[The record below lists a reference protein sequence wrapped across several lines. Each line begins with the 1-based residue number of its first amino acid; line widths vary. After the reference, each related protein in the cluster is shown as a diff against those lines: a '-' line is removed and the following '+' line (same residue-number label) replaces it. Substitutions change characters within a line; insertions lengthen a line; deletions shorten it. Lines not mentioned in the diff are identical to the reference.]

1 MQDIAGRSLLRLR
14 RKRWT
19 AFGNTRRHGAHP
31 VAPHDPALYLQ
42 QMSIRSSVVSGSTAT
57 AASRSAFN
65 ANSRSE
71 HRRIRSTTVLCVRRD
86 SSVVMAADG
95 QVTLGESVI
104 KHSARKIRRLY
115 QDKILAG
122 FAGSTADAFSLFSR
136 FEAKL
141 EQYAGNLGRSAVEL
155 AKDWRTDKM
164 LRNLEALLVVADL
177 QQTFLISGSG
187 DVIEPDEGIA
197 AIGSGGS
204 FALAAARAL
213 VENSDLPARAIAEK
227 SLRIAGQI
235 CIYTNDHI
243 TIEELHG

>member
-1 MQDIAGRSLLRLR
+1 MTMPDIY
-14 RKRWT
+14 
-19 AFGNTRRHGAHP
+19 P
-31 VAPHDPALYLQ
+31 Y
-42 QMSIRSSVVSGSTAT
+42 SGLPP
-57 AASRSAFN
+57 AASGTN
-65 ANSRSE
+65 ASSPRNTASR
-71 HRRIRSTTVLCVRRD
+71 RLRIRSTTVLCVRRNG
-86 SSVVMAADG
+86 SVVMAADG
-95 QVTLGESVI
+95 QVTLGDSVI

-115 QDKILAG
+115 QEKVLAG

-177 QQTFLISGSG
+177 QQTYLISGAG
-187 DVIEPDEGIA
+187 DVIEPDEGVI

-204 FALAAARAL
+204 YALASARAL
-213 VENSDLPARAIAEK
+213 MQNTELPAREIAEK

-235 CIYTNDHI
+235 CIYTNDQI
-243 TIEELHG
+243 TIEEL